1 MLLNYDFLEFEN
13 GKTENR
19 TRDYSL
25 TKDIDKELEAKRLAK
40 STRPKVKIKEGL
52 SLRATLDAFGEELSR
67 LKREQNKETIKGS
80 TIEATSLNSIVNKI
94 KSGLPFGTI
103 SAFRPFKDAFIKD
116 FTEKEREL
124 LIEAYKSGYK
134 ASQLDKVAK
143 NWNDDPNPID
153 ASYLADAFLREYRTI
168 ALKLST
174 ALGKSFVSKFLNP
187 KSEATMK
194 DFMSSKEFVGR
205 YRYTQKDNMERT
217 QQLKKLLDSKR
228 DFIGYIQ
235 VIGYWKDNLED
246 ALIPDNKFLNPKSE
260 ATMKDFMS
268 SKEFVGR
275 YRYTQKDNMERTQ
288 QLKKLLDSKRDFIGY
303 IQVIGYWKDNLEDA
317 LIPDKETSFFVFVNE
332 PSSTFYLRNHLLLW
346 ARQFNQ
352 AAICYCDNA
361 KTDKVELVSALPN
374 DFGDVW
380 AKFTDI
386 TFTIPLIQSLT
397 RLHNKVYTFF
407 EKKNMENYG
416 VSFEELSTTKLKAM
430 GMPKDIEGFN
440 IPCKAYIER
449 HIKTTIYSSLGV
461 ERNYPGRTFDMD
473 KIQQYEQ
480 QAIKRLDL
488 QRCSKSK
495 SFKASYNHNIKV
507 NNLVKALRQGKKV
520 SKTLIAKVLANT
532 IDTDAGYCFI
542 SPTDLATQLNN
553 ISPRLSK
560 SIVTA
565 IEQAEGVRL
574 TYALIDKITYNSL
587 HNILSFI
594 FDIDN
599 PLNDQDLEELVIEVP
614 REALKN
620 VKLPQIKNV
629 LTTQIFEGAYHFKS

>member
-1 MLLNYDFLEFEN
+1 MLLNYDFLEFVDETP
-13 GKTENR
+13 KSL
-19 TRDYSL
+19 SL
-25 TKDIDKELEAKRLAK
+25 TSAIDKAVADKKLARQNK
-40 STRPKVKIKEGL
+40 PRVKIKEGL
-52 SLRATLDAFGEELSR
+52 SLRATLDAFGDELSR
-67 LKREQNKETIKGS
+67 LKNSKDKTIKGS
-80 TIEATSLNSIVNKI
+80 TIESASLNSIVNKI

-103 SAFRPFKDAFIKD
+103 SAFRPFKDAFFKD

-134 ASQLDKVAK
+134 R
-143 NWNDDPNPID
+143 
-153 ASYLADAFLREYRTI
+153 ADADKIAQYWQDKYAEVDWHKPIKAKDFFKGNTNIYRT
-168 ALKLST
+168 LRNLFGQKFMDRYT
-174 ALGKSFVSKFLNP
+174 ALNSK
-187 KSEATMK
+187 ATMK
-194 DFMSSKEFVGR
+194 DFMSSNKFVKK
-205 YRYTQKDNMERT
+205 YRFTEKDNMERT
-217 QQLKKLLDSKR
+217 QQLKSLLDQKR
-228 DFIGYIQ
+228 HFLGYIQ
-235 VIGYWKDNLED
+235 VTGYWKDN
-246 ALIPDNKFLNPKSE
+246 P
-260 ATMKDFMS
+260 
-268 SKEFVGR
+268 
-275 YRYTQKDNMERTQ
+275 KDNI
-288 QLKKLLDSKRDFIGY
+288 L
-303 IQVIGYWKDNLEDA
+303 
-317 LIPDKETSFFVFVNE
+317 PDKETSFFVFSNE
-332 PSSTFYLRNHLLLW
+332 PSSTFDLASYLLLL
-346 ARQFNQ
+346 ARLFNQ

-374 DFGDVW
+374 DFGEIW

-386 TFTIPLIQSLT
+386 TFTIPLTQSLT

-449 HIKTTIYSSLGV
+449 HIKTSIYSSLGA

-473 KIQQYEQ
+473 KIQQYEL

-488 QRCSKSK
+488 QRCAMSK

-507 NNLVKALRQGKKV
+507 NNLVKAMRQGKKV

-532 IDTDAGYCFI
+532 TDTDASYCFI
-542 SPTDLATQLNN
+542 SDLAAQLDN

-560 SIVTA
+560 RIITA
-565 IEQAEGVRL
+565 IERAEGVRL
-574 TYALIDKITYNSL
+574 THALIDKITYNSL
-587 HNILSFI
+587 HNSLSFV

-599 PLNDQDLEELVIEVP
+599 PLSDQSLNQLVVEVP

-629 LTTQIFEGAYHFKS
+629 LTSQIFDGVYHFKG

>member
-1 MLLNYDFLEFEN
+1 MLLNYDFLEFVDEPQRN
-13 GKTENR
+13 T
-19 TRDYSL
+19 SL
-25 TKDIDKELEAKRLAK
+25 TAAIDKALAGK
-40 STRPKVKIKEGL
+40 KLARQNKPRVRIKGGL

-67 LKREQNKETIKGS
+67 LKSEQNTTIK
-80 TIEATSLNSIVNKI
+80 ATRLGGIVNKI

-103 SAFRPFKDAFIKD
+103 SAFRPFKEAFIKD
-116 FTEKEREL
+116 FTEKEREK

-134 ASQLDKVAK
+134 ASQLDKVSK
-143 NWNDDPNPID
+143 KWRDDPNPID

-174 ALGKSFVSKFLNP
+174 ALGKSFVNKFLNP
-187 KSEATMK
+187 KSETTMK
-194 DFMSSKEFVGR
+194 DLMSSKEFVAR
-205 YRYTQKDNMERT
+205 YRYTQKDNMKRT
-217 QQLKKLLDSKR
+217 RQLKGLLDSKR

-235 VIGYWKDNLED
+235 VIGYWKESL
-246 ALIPDNKFLNPKSE
+246 
-260 ATMKDFMS
+260 KD
-268 SKEFVGR
+268 
-275 YRYTQKDNMERTQ
+275 D
-288 QLKKLLDSKRDFIGY
+288 
-303 IQVIGYWKDNLEDA
+303 

-346 ARQFNQ
+346 ARLFNQ

-361 KTDKVELVSALPN
+361 KTDKVELVSTLPI

-386 TFTIPLIQSLT
+386 TFSVPLTQSLT

-430 GMPKDIEGFN
+430 IMPKDIEGFN
-440 IPCKAYIER
+440 IPCKAYIEH
-449 HIKTTIYSSLGV
+449 HIKTSIYSSLGA

-473 KIQQYEQ
+473 KVQQYEL

-507 NNLVKALRQGKKV
+507 NNLVKAMRQGKKA
-520 SKTLIAKVLANT
+520 SKTLIANVLANT

-542 SPTDLATQLNN
+542 SDLATQLGN

-565 IEQAEGVRL
+565 IEQAQGLRL
-574 TYALIDKITYNSL
+574 LYALIDKVSYNSL
-587 HNILSFI
+587 HNTLNFI

-599 PLNDQDLEELVIEVP
+599 PMSDEALNELVVEVP

-629 LTTQIFEGAYHFKS
+629 LTAQIFDGAYHFRGNDYSFKG

>member
-25 TKDIDKELEAKRLAK
+25 TKAIDKELEAKRLAK
-40 STRPKVKIKEGL
+40 STRPRVKVKEGL

-67 LKREQNKETIKGS
+67 LKREQNTETIKGS
-80 TIEATSLNSIVNKI
+80 TIEATSLGNILKKI

-134 ASQLDKVAK
+134 ASQLDKVSK

-194 DFMSSKEFVGR
+194 DLMSSKEFVER

-217 QQLKKLLDSKR
+217 QQLKRLLDNKR

-235 VIGYWKDNLED
+235 VIGYWKDSLED
-246 ALIPDNKFLNPKSE
+246 D
-260 ATMKDFMS
+260 
-268 SKEFVGR
+268 
-275 YRYTQKDNMERTQ
+275 
-288 QLKKLLDSKRDFIGY
+288 
-303 IQVIGYWKDNLEDA
+303 

-352 AAICYCDNA
+352 AAICYCENSVYNNKDRYY
-361 KTDKVELVSALPN
+361 VELVSAEPKR
-374 DFGDVW
+374 FGKVD

-386 TFTIPLIQSLT
+386 TFSIPKELPHSLT
-397 RLHNKVYTFF
+397 RLQNKVYTFF
-407 EKKNMENYG
+407 EKNPEKDNYG
-416 VSFEELSTTKLKAM
+416 IAF
-430 GMPKDIEGFN
+430 KDIVKTQIKATYMPHNIGNLTDTFENEIKGFIKRTQSRVRAYGYPKTFN
-440 IPCKAYIER
+440 IDEIE
-449 HIKTTIYSSLGV
+449 
-461 ERNYPGRTFDMD
+461 NW
-473 KIQQYEQ
+473 EQ
-480 QAIKRLDL
+480 QAIKTRE
-488 QRCSKSK
+488 QRKCAMSKR
-495 SFKASYNHNIKV
+495 FKQSYNHNIQV
-507 NNLVKALRQGKKV
+507 NNLVNAMRQGKKV
-520 SKTLIAKVLANT
+520 SRTLIAKVLANT

-542 SPTDLATQLNN
+542 SDLATQLNN

-574 TYALIDKITYNSL
+574 TYALIDKVTYNSL
-587 HNILSFI
+587 HNILNFI

-599 PLNDQDLEELVIEVP
+599 PLSDQELEELVIEVP

-629 LTTQIFEGAYHFKS
+629 LTSQIFDGAYQFKS

>member
-1 MLLNYDFLEFEN
+1 MLLNYDFLEWVDDEP
-13 GKTENR
+13 KR
-19 TRDYSL
+19 PISL
-25 TKDIDKELEAKRLAK
+25 TSAIDKALADK
-40 STRPKVKIKEGL
+40 KLARQNKPRVKIKDNL

-67 LKREQNKETIKGS
+67 LKNAKDTTIKGS
-80 TIEATSLNSIVNKI
+80 TIESANLNNIVNKI

-103 SAFRPFKDAFIKD
+103 SAFRPFKDTFVKD
-116 FTEKEREL
+116 FDKDQREL
-124 LIEAYKSGYK
+124 LMSAYKSGLTPSK
-134 ASQLDKVAK
+134 NDKITK
-143 NWNDDPNPID
+143 L
-153 ASYLADAFLREYRTI
+153 YLAQVKEKATQPIKVKDFFMPQ
-168 ALKLST
+168 
-174 ALGKSFVSKFLNP
+174 GKVLPKYEDLVGEIYEILASVFGDDYVDKFLDS
-187 KSEATMK
+187 KATMR
-194 DFMSSKEFVGR
+194 DFMSSDKFVKR
-205 YRYTQKDNMERT
+205 YRYTQKDNIKRT
-217 QQLKKLLDSKR
+217 QELKSLLDKKR
-228 DFIGYIQ
+228 HFLGYLQ
-235 VIGYWKDNLED
+235 VTGYWKED
-246 ALIPDNKFLNPKSE
+246 L
-260 ATMKDFMS
+260 
-268 SKEFVGR
+268 
-275 YRYTQKDNMERTQ
+275 KDN
-288 QLKKLLDSKRDFIGY
+288 
-303 IQVIGYWKDNLEDA
+303 
-317 LIPDKETSFFVFVNE
+317 LIPDKETSFFVFTNE
-332 PSSTFYLRNHLLLW
+332 PSITFDLASYLLLL
-346 ARQFNQ
+346 ARLFNQ
-352 AAICYCDNA
+352 ATICYCDNA

-386 TFTIPLIQSLT
+386 TFTTPLTQSLT

-430 GMPKDIEGFN
+430 GMPKDIEGFT

-449 HIKTTIYSSLGV
+449 HIKTTIYSSLGA

-473 KIQQYEQ
+473 KIQQYEL

-495 SFKASYNHNIKV
+495 SFKASYNHNIQV
-507 NNLVKALRQGKKV
+507 NNLVNAMLKGKKV
-520 SKTLIAKVLANT
+520 SKRLIAGVLANT

-574 TYALIDKITYNSL
+574 NYALIDRVTYNSL
-587 HNILSFI
+587 YNTLSFV

-599 PLNDQDLEELVIEVP
+599 PLSDQSFNQLVVEVP

-629 LTTQIFEGAYHFKS
+629 LTAQIFEGAYQFKG

>member
-1 MLLNYDFLEFEN
+1 MLLNYDFLEFVDEPQQRN
-13 GKTENR
+13 T
-19 TRDYSL
+19 SL
-25 TKDIDKELEAKRLAK
+25 TASIDKALADRK
-40 STRPKVKIKEGL
+40 LARQNKPRVRIKDNL

-67 LKREQNKETIKGS
+67 LKREQNTETIKGS
-80 TIEATSLNSIVNKI
+80 TIESANLNRIVNKI

-103 SAFRPFKDAFIKD
+103 SAFRPFKPVFEKD
-116 FTEKEREL
+116 FTEKEQKA
-124 LIEAYKSGYK
+124 LIIAYKSGYIK
-134 ASQLDKVAK
+134 
-143 NWNDDPNPID
+143 
-153 ASYLADAFLREYRTI
+153 ADADKITKYWQTKSAKIDLHEPIKAKDFFKGNTNIYRALRNLFGQKFMDRY
-168 ALKLST
+168 T
-174 ALGKSFVSKFLNP
+174 ALNSN
-187 KSEATMK
+187 ATMK
-194 DFMSSKEFVGR
+194 DFMSSDKFVKK
-205 YRYTQKDNMERT
+205 YRYTQKDNMKRT
-217 QQLKKLLDSKR
+217 RQLKS
-228 DFIGYIQ
+228 
-235 VIGYWKDNLED
+235 
-246 ALIPDNKFLNPKSE
+246 
-260 ATMKDFMS
+260 
-268 SKEFVGR
+268 
-275 YRYTQKDNMERTQ
+275 
-288 QLKKLLDSKRDFIGY
+288 LLDSKRDFIGY

-380 AKFTDI
+380 AKFTDT
-386 TFTIPLIQSLT
+386 TFTIPLTQSLT

-440 IPCKAYIER
+440 IPCKAYIEH
-449 HIKTTIYSSLGV
+449 HIKTSIHSSLGA

-473 KIQQYEQ
+473 KIQQYEL

-488 QRCSKSK
+488 QRCAMSK

-520 SKTLIAKVLANT
+520 SRTLIAKVLANT
-532 IDTDAGYCFI
+532 TDTDAGYCFI
-542 SPTDLATQLNN
+542 SDLATQLNN

-574 TYALIDKITYNSL
+574 NYALIDKVTYNSL

-599 PLNDQDLEELVIEVP
+599 PLSDQVFERLVIEVP

-629 LTTQIFEGAYHFKS
+629 LTAQIFDGAYQFKS

>member
-25 TKDIDKELEAKRLAK
+25 TKAIDKELEAKRLAK
-40 STRPKVKIKEGL
+40 LTRPRVKIKEGL
-52 SLRATLDAFGEELSR
+52 SLRATLDAFGDELSR
-67 LKREQNKETIKGS
+67 LKNSQDTTIKGS
-80 TIEATSLNSIVNKI
+80 TIESASLNSIVKKI

-134 ASQLDKVAK
+134 VSKLDKVAK
-143 NWNDDPNPID
+143 KWNDDPNPID

-194 DFMSSKEFVGR
+194 DFMSSDKFVKK
-205 YRYTQKDNMERT
+205 YRFTEKDNMKRT
-217 QQLKKLLDSKR
+217 RQLKSLLDSKR
-228 DFIGYIQ
+228 HFLGYIQ
-235 VIGYWKDNLED
+235 VIGYWKDN
-246 ALIPDNKFLNPKSE
+246 P
-260 ATMKDFMS
+260 
-268 SKEFVGR
+268 
-275 YRYTQKDNMERTQ
+275 KDN
-288 QLKKLLDSKRDFIGY
+288 
-303 IQVIGYWKDNLEDA
+303 

-332 PSSTFYLRNHLLLW
+332 PSSTFDLRNHLLIL
-346 ARQFNQ
+346 ARLFNQ

-386 TFTIPLIQSLT
+386 TFTIPLTQSLT

-449 HIKTTIYSSLGV
+449 HIKTTIYSSLGG

-473 KIQQYEQ
+473 KIQQYEL

-488 QRCSKSK
+488 QRCAMSK

-507 NNLVKALRQGKKV
+507 NNLVKALRQGKEV

-560 SIVTA
+560 SIITA
-565 IEQAEGVRL
+565 IERAEGVRL
-574 TYALIDKITYNSL
+574 THVLIDRVLYNSL

-594 FDIDN
+594 FD
-599 PLNDQDLEELVIEVP
+599 
-614 REALKN
+614 N
-620 VKLPQIKNV
+620 VKLSQIRNV
-629 LTTQIFEGAYHFKS
+629 LTAQIFDGAYHFKN

>member
-1 MLLNYDFLEFEN
+1 MLLNYDFLEMVDDEP
-13 GKTENR
+13 KRLT
-19 TRDYSL
+19 SL
-25 TKDIDKELEAKRLAK
+25 TAAIDKALADK
-40 STRPKVKIKEGL
+40 KLARQNKPRVRIKGGL

-67 LKREQNKETIKGS
+67 LKSEQNMTIK
-80 TIEATSLNSIVNKI
+80 ATRLGGIVNKI

-116 FTEKEREL
+116 FTEEEREKL
-124 LIEAYKSGYK
+124 VEAYKSGYK

-187 KSEATMK
+187 KSETTMK
-194 DFMSSKEFVGR
+194 DLMSSKEFVTR
-205 YRYTQKDNMERT
+205 YRHTQKDNMERT
-217 QQLKKLLDSKR
+217 RQLKGLLDSKR

-235 VIGYWKDNLED
+235 VIGYWKESL
-246 ALIPDNKFLNPKSE
+246 
-260 ATMKDFMS
+260 KD
-268 SKEFVGR
+268 
-275 YRYTQKDNMERTQ
+275 D
-288 QLKKLLDSKRDFIGY
+288 I
-303 IQVIGYWKDNLEDA
+303 
-317 LIPDKETSFFVFVNE
+317 IPDKETSFFVFVNE

-352 AAICYCDNA
+352 AAICYCQNSVYNNKDRYY
-361 KTDKVELVSALPN
+361 VELVSAEPKS
-374 DFGDVW
+374 FGKVW

-386 TFTIPLIQSLT
+386 TFSIPNDLPQSLT
-397 RLHNKVYTFF
+397 RLHNKVYTFL
-407 EKKNMENYG
+407 EKNPEKDNYG
-416 VSFEELSTTKLKAM
+416 IAF
-430 GMPKDIEGFN
+430 KDIVKTQIKATYMPHTIGNLTDTFENEIKGFIKRTQSRLRAYGYPKSFN
-440 IPCKAYIER
+440 IDEIE
-449 HIKTTIYSSLGV
+449 
-461 ERNYPGRTFDMD
+461 NW
-473 KIQQYEQ
+473 EQ
-480 QAIKRLDL
+480 QAIKTRE
-488 QRCSKSK
+488 QRKCSKSK

-507 NNLVKALRQGKKV
+507 NNLVKAMRQGKKV
-520 SKTLIAKVLANT
+520 SRTLLAKVLANT

-542 SPTDLATQLNN
+542 SPTDLATQLDS

-574 TYALIDKITYNSL
+574 TYALIDKVTYNSL
-587 HNILSFI
+587 HNILNFI

-599 PLNDQDLEELVIEVP
+599 PMSDQDLQELVIEVP

-629 LTTQIFEGAYHFKS
+629 LTAQIFEGAYQFRGNDYQFKG

>member
-1 MLLNYDFLEFEN
+1 MLLNYDFLEFVDEPQRN
-13 GKTENR
+13 NSL
-19 TRDYSL
+19 SL
-25 TKDIDKELEAKRLAK
+25 TASIDKALADRK
-40 STRPKVKIKEGL
+40 LARQNKPKVRVKDNL
-52 SLRATLDAFGEELSR
+52 SLSETLDAYGREVSR
-67 LKREQNKETIKGS
+67 LKNQQETIKAS
-80 TIEATSLNSIVNKI
+80 TIESANLNRIVNKI

-116 FTEKEREL
+116 FTEEEREKL
-124 LIEAYKSGYK
+124 VEAYKSGYK
-134 ASQLDKVAK
+134 ASQLDKVSK
-143 NWNDDPNPID
+143 KWNDDLNPID
-153 ASYLADAFLREYRTI
+153 ASYIADAFLREYRTI

-174 ALGKSFVSKFLNP
+174 ALGKSFVNKFLNP
-187 KSEATMK
+187 KSETTMR
-194 DFMSSKEFVGR
+194 DLMSSDKFVKK
-205 YRYTQKDNMERT
+205 YRYTQKDNMKRT
-217 QQLKKLLDSKR
+217 RQLKSLLDSKR
-228 DFIGYIQ
+228 HFLGYIQ
-235 VIGYWKDNLED
+235 VIGYWKED
-246 ALIPDNKFLNPKSE
+246 LN
-260 ATMKDFMS
+260 D
-268 SKEFVGR
+268 
-275 YRYTQKDNMERTQ
+275 D
-288 QLKKLLDSKRDFIGY
+288 
-303 IQVIGYWKDNLEDA
+303 
-317 LIPDKETSFFVFVNE
+317 LIPDKETSFFVFANE
-332 PSSTFYLRNHLLLW
+332 PSITFDLASYLLLL
-346 ARQFNQ
+346 ARLFNQ

-361 KTDKVELVSALPN
+361 KTDKVELVSAEPKS
-374 DFGDVW
+374 FGDVW

-386 TFTIPLIQSLT
+386 TFTIPLTQFLT

-449 HIKTTIYSSLGV
+449 HIKTTIYSSLGG

-473 KIQQYEQ
+473 KIQQYEL

-507 NNLVKALRQGKKV
+507 NNLVKAMRQGKKV
-520 SKTLIAKVLANT
+520 SRTLLAKVLANT

-542 SPTDLATQLNN
+542 SDLATQLGN

-574 TYALIDKITYNSL
+574 TYALIDKVTYNSL

-599 PLNDQDLEELVIEVP
+599 PLSDQDLQELVIEVP

-629 LTTQIFEGAYHFKS
+629 LTAQIFEGAYHFRGNDYKFKG

>member
-1 MLLNYDFLEFEN
+1 MLLNYDFLEFVDEPQQRN
-13 GKTENR
+13 T
-19 TRDYSL
+19 SL
-25 TKDIDKELEAKRLAK
+25 TASIDKALADRK
-40 STRPKVKIKEGL
+40 LARQNKPRVRIKGGL

-67 LKREQNKETIKGS
+67 LKREQNTTIKGS
-80 TIEATSLNSIVNKI
+80 TIESANLNSILKKI

-103 SAFRPFKDAFIKD
+103 SAFRVFKPAFEAAFTNDQQALLKKAYNSGLKPNEKDKISKLYLAQMKENKTKFREATDDIDPTKSIKVKD
-116 FTEKEREL
+116 FFMPQGKV
-124 LIEAYKSGYK
+124 IPQYKILVKGIY
-134 ASQLDKVAK
+134 
-143 NWNDDPNPID
+143 
-153 ASYLADAFLREYRTI
+153 ET
-168 ALKLST
+168 LSRK
-174 ALGKSFVSKFLNP
+174 LGKNYVDNFINSN
-187 KSEATMK
+187 ATMR
-194 DFMSSKEFVGR
+194 DFMSSDKFVKR
-205 YRYTQKDNMERT
+205 YRYTQKDNIKRT
-217 QQLKKLLDSKR
+217 QELKSLLDQKR
-228 DFIGYIQ
+228 HFLGYLQ
-235 VIGYWKDNLED
+235 VTGYWKDRLD
-246 ALIPDNKFLNPKSE
+246 DPLLP
-260 ATMKDFMS
+260 
-268 SKEFVGR
+268 SKEV
-275 YRYTQKDNMERTQ
+275 
-288 QLKKLLDSKRDFIGY
+288 
-303 IQVIGYWKDNLEDA
+303 
-317 LIPDKETSFFVFVNE
+317 SFFVFQNE
-332 PSSTFYLRNHLLLW
+332 PSNSFNLKDQLLDL
-346 ARQFNQ
+346 ANYFNQ

-361 KTDKVELVSALPN
+361 ETGKVDLVLATEK
-374 DFGDVW
+374 DFGKVDW
-380 AKFTDI
+380 TFTGI
-386 TFTIPLIQSLT
+386 TFTTPLTNSIT

-416 VSFEELSTTKLKAM
+416 VSFEGLSTTKLKAM
-430 GMPKDIEGFN
+430 GMPKGIEGFN

-449 HIKTTIYSSLGV
+449 HIKTTIYSSLGG

-473 KIQQYEQ
+473 KIQQYEL

-507 NNLVKALRQGKKV
+507 NNLVNAMLKGKKV

-574 TYALIDKITYNSL
+574 NYALIDKVTYNSL
-587 HNILSFI
+587 HNTLNFI

-599 PLNDQDLEELVIEVP
+599 PLSDQSFNQLVVEVP

-629 LTTQIFEGAYHFKS
+629 LTAQIFDGAYQFKG

>member
-1 MLLNYDFLEFEN
+1 MLLSYDFLEFEN

-25 TKDIDKELEAKRLAK
+25 TKAIDKELEAKRLAK
-40 STRPKVKIKEGL
+40 STRPRVKVKEGL

-67 LKREQNKETIKGS
+67 LKRERNTTTIKGS
-80 TIEATSLNSIVNKI
+80 TIESTNLNSIVNKI

-103 SAFRPFKDAFIKD
+103 SAFRPFKDAFYKD
-116 FTEKEREL
+116 FTEKQQKA
-124 LIEAYKSGYK
+124 LISAFKSGYTK
-134 ASQLDKVAK
+134 
-143 NWNDDPNPID
+143 
-153 ASYLADAFLREYRTI
+153 ADADKIVKYWQNKPTKIDLHKPIKAKDFFKGNTNIYRTLRNLFGQKFMDSYI
-168 ALKLST
+168 A
-174 ALGKSFVSKFLNP
+174 P

-194 DFMSSKEFVGR
+194 DFMSSDKFVKK
-205 YRYTQKDNMERT
+205 YRYTQKDNMKRT
-217 QQLKKLLDSKR
+217 QQLKSLLDSKR
-228 DFIGYIQ
+228 HFIGYIQ
-235 VIGYWKDNLED
+235 VIGYWKENTND
-246 ALIPDNKFLNPKSE
+246 ALL
-260 ATMKDFMS
+260 
-268 SKEFVGR
+268 
-275 YRYTQKDNMERTQ
+275 
-288 QLKKLLDSKRDFIGY
+288 
-303 IQVIGYWKDNLEDA
+303 
-317 LIPDKETSFFVFVNE
+317 PDKEVSFFVFSHQPMSLSFDLASE
-332 PSSTFYLRNHLLLW
+332 LLLLG
-346 ARQFNQ
+346 RHFDQE
-352 AAICYCDNA
+352 AICYCENA
-361 KTDKVELVSALPN
+361 KTDKVELVSALPD

-380 AKFTDI
+380 AEFTDI
-386 TFTIPLIQSLT
+386 TFTIPLTQSLT

-430 GMPKDIEGFN
+430 GMPKDIERFN
-440 IPCKAYIER
+440 IPCKAYIEH
-449 HIKTTIYSSLGV
+449 HIKTSIHSSLGA

-473 KIQQYEQ
+473 KIQQYEL

-507 NNLVKALRQGKKV
+507 NNLVNAMLKGKKV
-520 SKTLIAKVLANT
+520 SRTLIAKVLANT
-532 IDTDAGYCFI
+532 TDTDAGYCFI

-599 PLNDQDLEELVIEVP
+599 PLNDQSLNQLVIEVP

-629 LTTQIFEGAYHFKS
+629 LTAQIFEGTYHFKS

>member
-25 TKDIDKELEAKRLAK
+25 TKAIDKELEAKRLAK
-40 STRPKVKIKEGL
+40 STRPRVKVKEGL

-67 LKREQNKETIKGS
+67 LKRERNTTTIKGS
-80 TIEATSLNSIVNKI
+80 TIESTNLNSIVNKI

-103 SAFRPFKDAFIKD
+103 SAFRPFKDAFYKD
-116 FTEKEREL
+116 FTEKQQKA
-124 LIEAYKSGYK
+124 LISAFKSGYTK
-134 ASQLDKVAK
+134 
-143 NWNDDPNPID
+143 
-153 ASYLADAFLREYRTI
+153 ADADKIVKYWQNKPTKIDLHKPIKAKDFFKGNTNIYRTLRNLFGQKFMDSYI
-168 ALKLST
+168 A
-174 ALGKSFVSKFLNP
+174 P

-194 DFMSSKEFVGR
+194 DFMSSDKFVKK
-205 YRYTQKDNMERT
+205 YRYTQKDNMKRT
-217 QQLKKLLDSKR
+217 QQLKSLLDSKR
-228 DFIGYIQ
+228 HFIGYIQ
-235 VIGYWKDNLED
+235 VIGYWKENTND
-246 ALIPDNKFLNPKSE
+246 ALL
-260 ATMKDFMS
+260 
-268 SKEFVGR
+268 
-275 YRYTQKDNMERTQ
+275 
-288 QLKKLLDSKRDFIGY
+288 
-303 IQVIGYWKDNLEDA
+303 
-317 LIPDKETSFFVFVNE
+317 PDKEVSFFVFSHQPMSLSFDLASE
-332 PSSTFYLRNHLLLW
+332 LLLLG
-346 ARQFNQ
+346 RHFDQE
-352 AAICYCDNA
+352 AICYCENA
-361 KTDKVELVSALPN
+361 KTDKVELVSALPD

-380 AKFTDI
+380 AEFTDI
-386 TFTIPLIQSLT
+386 TFTIPLTQSLT

-430 GMPKDIEGFN
+430 GMPKDIERFN
-440 IPCKAYIER
+440 IPCKAYIEH
-449 HIKTTIYSSLGV
+449 HIKTSIHSSLGA

-473 KIQQYEQ
+473 KIQQYEL

-507 NNLVKALRQGKKV
+507 NNLVNSMLKGKKV
-520 SKTLIAKVLANT
+520 SRTLIAKVLANT
-532 IDTDAGYCFI
+532 TDTDAGYCFI
-542 SPTDLATQLNN
+542 SPTDLATQLNS

-587 HNILSFI
+587 HNSLNFI

-599 PLNDQDLEELVIEVP
+599 PLSDQALDELVVEVP

-629 LTTQIFEGAYHFKS
+629 LTAQIFEGTYHFKS

>member
-1 MLLNYDFLEFEN
+1 MLLNYDFLEFVDDEPQRN
-13 GKTENR
+13 T
-19 TRDYSL
+19 SL
-25 TKDIDKELEAKRLAK
+25 TASIDKALADRK
-40 STRPKVKIKEGL
+40 LARQNKPRVRIKDNL

-67 LKREQNKETIKGS
+67 LKSEQNTETIKGS
-80 TIEATSLNSIVNKI
+80 TIESASLNSIVNKI

-103 SAFRPFKDAFIKD
+103 SAFRPFKPAFEKD
-116 FTEKEREL
+116 FTEKQQKA
-124 LIEAYKSGYK
+124 LISAYKSGFDPK
-134 ASQLDKVAK
+134 NADKVAQYWQNK
-143 NWNDDPNPID
+143 PTKIDLHEPIKAKD
-153 ASYLADAFLREYRTI
+153 FFKGNTNIYRTLRNLFGQKFMDSYI
-168 ALKLST
+168 A
-174 ALGKSFVSKFLNP
+174 P
-187 KSEATMK
+187 KSETTMK
-194 DFMSSKEFVGR
+194 DFMSSDKFVKK
-205 YRYTQKDNMERT
+205 YRYTQKDNMKRT
-217 QQLKKLLDSKR
+217 RQLKSLLDSKR
-228 DFIGYIQ
+228 H
-235 VIGYWKDNLED
+235 
-246 ALIPDNKFLNPKSE
+246 FL
-260 ATMKDFMS
+260 
-268 SKEFVGR
+268 
-275 YRYTQKDNMERTQ
+275 
-288 QLKKLLDSKRDFIGY
+288 GY

-332 PSSTFYLRNHLLLW
+332 PSSTFDLASYLLLL
-346 ARQFNQ
+346 ARLFNQ

-380 AKFTDI
+380 EKFTDI
-386 TFTIPLIQSLT
+386 TFSVPNDLPKSLT

-430 GMPKDIEGFN
+430 RMPKDIEGFN
-440 IPCKAYIER
+440 IPCKAYIEH
-449 HIKTTIYSSLGV
+449 HIKTSIYSSLGV

-473 KIQQYEQ
+473 KVQQYEL

-520 SKTLIAKVLANT
+520 SRTLIAKVLANT

-542 SPTDLATQLNN
+542 SPTDLATQLGN

-574 TYALIDKITYNSL
+574 NYALIDKITYNSL

-599 PLNDQDLEELVIEVP
+599 PLSDQAFERLVIEVP

-629 LTTQIFEGAYHFKS
+629 LTAQIFDGAYHFRGNDYKFKD

>member
-1 MLLNYDFLEFEN
+1 MLLNYDFLQLVDDEP
-13 GKTENR
+13 KRLT
-19 TRDYSL
+19 SL
-25 TKDIDKELEAKRLAK
+25 TAAIDKALAGK
-40 STRPKVKIKEGL
+40 KLARQNKPRVRVKDNL
-52 SLRATLDAFGEELSR
+52 SLSKTLDAFGEELSR
-67 LKREQNKETIKGS
+67 LKNQQETIKAS
-80 TIEATSLNSIVNKI
+80 TIESSNLNSIVNKI
-94 KSGLPFGTI
+94 KSRLPFGTI
-103 SAFRPFKDAFIKD
+103 SAFRPFKEAFIKD
-116 FTEKEREL
+116 FTEKEREK

-134 ASQLDKVAK
+134 ASQLDKVSK
-143 NWNDDPNPID
+143 KWRDDPNPID

-174 ALGKSFVSKFLNP
+174 ALGKSFVNKFLNP
-187 KSEATMK
+187 KSETTMK
-194 DFMSSKEFVGR
+194 DLMSSKEFVAR
-205 YRYTQKDNMERT
+205 YRYTQKDNMKRT
-217 QQLKKLLDSKR
+217 RQLKGLLDSKR

-235 VIGYWKDNLED
+235 VIGYWKESL
-246 ALIPDNKFLNPKSE
+246 
-260 ATMKDFMS
+260 KD
-268 SKEFVGR
+268 
-275 YRYTQKDNMERTQ
+275 D
-288 QLKKLLDSKRDFIGY
+288 
-303 IQVIGYWKDNLEDA
+303 

-346 ARQFNQ
+346 ARLFNQ

-361 KTDKVELVSALPN
+361 KTDKVELVSTLPI

-386 TFTIPLIQSLT
+386 TFSVPLTQSLT

-430 GMPKDIEGFN
+430 IMPKDIEGFN
-440 IPCKAYIER
+440 IPCKAYIEH
-449 HIKTTIYSSLGV
+449 HIKTSIYSSLGA

-473 KIQQYEQ
+473 KVQQYEL

-507 NNLVKALRQGKKV
+507 NNLVKAMRQGKKA
-520 SKTLIAKVLANT
+520 SKTLIANVLANT

-542 SPTDLATQLNN
+542 SDLATQLGN

-565 IEQAEGVRL
+565 IEQAQGLRL
-574 TYALIDKITYNSL
+574 LYALIDKVSYNSL
-587 HNILSFI
+587 HNTLNFI

-599 PLNDQDLEELVIEVP
+599 PMSDEALNELVVEVP

-629 LTTQIFEGAYHFKS
+629 LTAQIFDGAYHFRGNDYSFKG

>member
-1 MLLNYDFLEFEN
+1 MLLNYDFLEFVDEPQIN
-13 GKTENR
+13 T
-19 TRDYSL
+19 SL
-25 TKDIDKELEAKRLAK
+25 TASIDKALADRK
-40 STRPKVKIKEGL
+40 LARQNKPRVRIKDNL

-67 LKREQNKETIKGS
+67 LKREQNTETIKGS
-80 TIEATSLNSIVNKI
+80 TIESANLNSIVNKI

-103 SAFRPFKDAFIKD
+103 SAFRPFKEAFIKD

-134 ASQLDKVAK
+134 TSQLDKVAK

-187 KSEATMK
+187 KSETTMK
-194 DFMSSKEFVGR
+194 DLMSSKEFVER

-217 QQLKKLLDSKR
+217 QQLKRLLDSKR

-235 VIGYWKDNLED
+235 VIGYWKESL
-246 ALIPDNKFLNPKSE
+246 
-260 ATMKDFMS
+260 KD
-268 SKEFVGR
+268 
-275 YRYTQKDNMERTQ
+275 D
-288 QLKKLLDSKRDFIGY
+288 I
-303 IQVIGYWKDNLEDA
+303 
-317 LIPDKETSFFVFVNE
+317 IPDKETSFFVFVNE

-346 ARQFNQ
+346 ARLFNQ
-352 AAICYCDNA
+352 AAICYCQNSVYNNKDRYY
-361 KTDKVELVSALPN
+361 VELVNATPKR
-374 DFGDVW
+374 FGKVE

-386 TFTIPLIQSLT
+386 AFSIPKELPHSLT
-397 RLHNKVYTFF
+397 RLQNKVYTFF
-407 EKKNMENYG
+407 ERNPEKDNYG
-416 VSFEELSTTKLKAM
+416 IAF
-430 GMPKDIEGFN
+430 KDIVKTQIKATYMPHTIGNLTDTFENEIKGF
-440 IPCKAYIER
+440 IKRTQSRLRAYGYPKSFNVDEIE
-449 HIKTTIYSSLGV
+449 
-461 ERNYPGRTFDMD
+461 NW
-473 KIQQYEQ
+473 EQ
-480 QAIKRLDL
+480 QAIKTRE
-488 QRCSKSK
+488 QRKCAMSK
-495 SFKASYNHNIKV
+495 SFRQSYNHNIKV

-520 SKTLIAKVLANT
+520 SRTLIAKVLANT

-542 SPTDLATQLNN
+542 SDLATQLGN

-565 IEQAEGVRL
+565 IEQAEGIRL

-587 HNILSFI
+587 HNILSFV

-599 PLNDQDLEELVIEVP
+599 PLSDQDLQELVIEVP

-629 LTTQIFEGAYHFKS
+629 LTAQIFDGDYHFKS